1 MHGPVCDDRCTG
13 RRAAGGH
20 CRSAPSAA
28 DRGAGS
34 DGAAHPAP
42 LRTPRGRLPLF
53 PLVLSLLFS
62 VLPAPAAA
70 PAQVTLHDAL
80 ALVGREVMLLA
91 ETGSGLF
98 GAGGVLVEFFVD
110 GRRVGKNLSGG
121 DGVAFFSFVPRTAR
135 LHSLRAEA
143 RGGRAEGLLLAVKES
158 AGLVL
163 IEVEGG
169 LLERSLTMKPRP
181 GSVEALKK
189 LSRHYPVVFLGGGL
203 IGAAAMKRLLKER
216 GFPEAPLIPG
226 GDAVFAALREKRL
239 KVRAVV
245 GNPELMQAARGY
257 ATRAF
262 SFDAT
267 EDREAVADWEEI
279 LRRIR

>member
-1 MHGPVCDDRCTG
+1 MHCPVPDDR
-13 RRAAGGH
+13 R
-20 CRSAPSAA
+20 
-28 DRGAGS
+28 AGS
-34 DGAAHPAP
+34 DGAAYPAAQ
-42 LRTPRGRLPLF
+42 RKPRGRMPLS
-53 PLVLSLLFS
+53 PLALGLLIS

-70 PAQVTLHDAL
+70 LAQVTLHDAV
-80 ALVGREVMLLA
+80 APVGREVMLRA

-98 GAGGVLVEFFVD
+98 GAGGVLVEFFAD

-121 DGVAFFSFVPRTAR
+121 DGVALFSFVPRMAR
-135 LHSLRAEA
+135 LYSLRAETP
-143 RGGRAEGLLLAVKES
+143 GGRAEGLLLAVKES
-158 AGLVL
+158 AELVL

-189 LSRHYPVVFLGGGL
+189 VSRRYPVVFLGGGF
-203 IGAAAMKRLLKER
+203 IGVAAMKRLLKER

-245 GNPELMQAARGY
+245 GRPELVQTARGY
-257 ATRAF
+257 TKRAF

-267 EDREAVADWEEI
+267 EDRDAVEDWEEI